1 MLFDGDGL
9 DPGWFFFT
17 SGLHYS
23 SGLSKHTYQ
32 YYSYILTVS
41 ANLHPSPAL
50 ACANNNRPNQLLYDS
65 SGFCSAP
72 TPDRQN
78 CPKLAQICP
87 IYRDKLKGLGIFFR
101 RSGFRQFLGP
111 IAQNGTNWLPK
122 LRLSEALSGSKR
134 AQNCPNMPRKPSQSI
149 RDHFWAKW
157 T

>member
-1 MLFDGDGL
+1 MEGIPVIPGMLFDGDGL

-23 SGLSKHTYQ
+23 SGLSKHKYQ
-32 YYSYILTVS
+32 YYAYILTVS

-87 IYRDKLKGLGIFFR
+87 IYRVKSTALIYPIYRVKGSGNIFQ
-101 RSGFRQFLGP
+101 G
-111 IAQNGTNWLPK
+111 
-122 LRLSEALSGSKR
+122 
-134 AQNCPNMPRKPSQSI
+134 
-149 RDHFWAKW
+149 KW
-157 T
+157 F